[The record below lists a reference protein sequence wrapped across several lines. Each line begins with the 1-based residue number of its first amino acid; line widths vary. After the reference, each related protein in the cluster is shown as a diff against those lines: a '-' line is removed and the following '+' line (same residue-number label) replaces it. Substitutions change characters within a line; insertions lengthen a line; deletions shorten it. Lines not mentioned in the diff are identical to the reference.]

1 MLIPPLR
8 DRRSDIPLLAAAL
21 VEKYEAS
28 YHKKLQGI
36 SDRAMQALMAYQW
49 PGNVRELQNLIER
62 GHTDTMLTALRCDE
76 GMDTGPVY
84 LKRPLTLDGTAE
96 EILTRAAALMVEMI
110 VTIVRTEPV
119 PVPQRGDPTLFKR
132 RRPEDGDM
140 SGLDDLGKVY
150 DYIRM
155 LDGEGYP
162 PAFIETDHFRFEFTR
177 AVTNSAEV
185 RADVRIVRKPS

>member
-1 MLIPPLR
+1 
-8 DRRSDIPLLAAAL
+8 
-21 VEKYEAS
+21 
-28 YHKKLQGI
+28 
-36 SDRAMQALMAYQW
+36 
-49 PGNVRELQNLIER
+49 
-62 GHTDTMLTALRCDE
+62 MLTALRCDE